1 MTSDEAVRARV
12 TGREAVADKTVWQL
26 NAGPLRARCV
36 HEGGPAY
43 VVQGYTYKGWTAVIF
58 RGTDPVELL
67 RQVAGSIG
75 VRKAIEGK

>member
-1 MTSDEAVRARV
+1 MTTDAAVRARV
-12 TGREAVADKTVWQL
+12 AGREAVAAKTVWQL
-26 NAGPLRARCV
+26 DLGPVRARCV
-36 HEGGPAY
+36 RQGEAEY
-43 VVQGYTYKGWTAVIF
+43 VVQGRMSNGWTTVIL